1 MCYDVPFGWIM
12 SYSEDFRQQV
22 LSHIDAG
29 ATIEDVSKLFSVG
42 TSSIKRW
49 KRNRKETGT
58 VMGPG
63 RPKGPYKIDNDKLK
77 DYLEKHSD
85 AFLDEIA
92 AHFSV
97 STPAIFVALKRLNIT
112 RKKSPRFIKKDVR
125 QSVQST

>member
-1 MCYDVPFGWIM
+1 M

-22 LSHIDAG
+22 LSHIDTG
-29 ATIEDVSKLFSVG
+29 ATIEEVSKLFSVG

-77 DYLEKHSD
+77 QYLEKHPD

-97 STPAIFVALKRLNIT
+97 TTPAVFVALKRLNIT
-112 RKKSPRFIKKDVR
+112 RKKRRRFTKKDAR
-125 QSVQST
+125 QSVQNT